1 MNYLKIGLIVL
12 LLIMGNSMAQAE
24 DKCTVTGTTN
34 TPVNI
39 RNAPNGGVVGQLKIG
54 DVIYAEY
61 SFKVPKEDP
70 LDEMKNDEDW
80 RGVENKERTKITGWV
95 NEKYLKCDYA
105 PKEEKQAE
113 SKTDE
118 IAGMVEYF
126 SSEDETPMGT
136 ITTKNKQ
143 KYVFSKED
151 DDCDPACQKQSTYQI
166 IDNACPERS
175 LCKVKSIEAVP
186 TKVAWTRGNDGSVSI
201 GAISARKIKN
211 EAERHDVAI
220 EGVIVFEDNNGLD
233 DFIVTDNKERYGLLF
248 DYWTVCKIGDRCL
261 IHTKL
266 SPYDTNIAN
275 ATSMQ
280 NLNTAKAR
288 NKP

>member
-1 MNYLKIGLIVL
+1 MKYLEIGLIAL
-12 LLIMGNSMAQAE
+12 LLMMGNSVAQAE

-39 RNAPNGGVVGQLKIG
+39 RNAPNGGVVSQLKVG
-54 DVIYAEY
+54 DVVYAEY
-61 SFKVPKEDP
+61 SFKISKEDP
-70 LDEMKNDEDW
+70 LDEMENDEDW

-118 IAGMVEYF
+118 IVGMVEY
-126 SSEDETPMGT
+126 SESEDETPMGI

-143 KYVFSKED
+143 KYVFSKEH
-151 DDCDPACQKQSTYQI
+151 DDCDSACQKQSTYQI

-175 LCKVKSIEAVP
+175 ICKVKLYEAVSA
-186 TKVAWTRGNDGSVSI
+186 KEGEFSSDDGGVP

-211 EAERHDVAI
+211 KVERADVAI

-248 DYWTVCKIGDRCL
+248 DYWAVCKIGDRCL

-280 NLNTAKAR
+280 NINTAKTR